1 MSLPNSDG
9 FVHGEDKDV
18 HTWAMFRLVERHVVS
33 PAGEAFERT
42 FVSTPGAVAV
52 VAITDAHEILFVSQY
67 RATVHS
73 LVREI
78 PAGMRDIPGEDP
90 AETARRELR
99 EETGYIAGNIFR
111 LGQMLSSPGV
121 TDSAVDIYVATD
133 LVEGESEPHGPEEDS
148 MVLEL
153 IPVAQA
159 FAMVEDGRITDSK
172 SVYGLLLTA
181 RMYPHLLG

>member
-1 MSLPNSDG
+1 MSLPTSDG
-9 FVHGEDKDV
+9 FSHLKDKDV
-18 HTWAMFRLVERHVVS
+18 HIWAMFRLVERHVVS
-33 PAGEAFERT
+33 PSGEEFERT

-52 VAITDAHEILFVSQY
+52 VAITDAKEILFVSQY

-90 AETARRELR
+90 GETARRELR
-99 EETGYIAGNIFR
+99 EETGYVASSIFH

-121 TDSAVDIYVATD
+121 TDSAVDIYVATG
-133 LVEGESEPHGPEEDS
+133 LVRGDAEPHGPEEDN
-148 MVLEL
+148 MIVEL
-153 IPVAQA
+153 IPATDA
-159 FAMVEDGRITDSK
+159 FSMVEDGRITDSK

-181 RMYPHLLG
+181 RMHPHLLG